1 MIEPE
6 RWTVAERYMVRYHL
20 MHLVWIALAAV
31 SLIIVAVGIVG
42 ALMAA
47 GIVKSAPVTVTLW
60 YAVFV
65 VTPVLAAASFVVK
78 DAVLRRVSSEW
89 PLYQVVS
96 AYKRAVT
103 VTYAVGL
110 IAGLVPV
117 ALALWSGQFGY
128 PLLIIIAPLGA
139 MVYHFPHTDRFATY
153 AEHLAHGH
161 VA

>member
-20 MHLVWIALAAV
+20 MHLVWIALAAI
-31 SLIIVAVGIVG
+31 SLLIVAVGIVG

-47 GIVKSAPVTVTLW
+47 GILELAPVSVTLW
-60 YAVFV
+60 CAVFV
-65 VTPVLAAASFVVK
+65 VTSALAAASFAAK
-78 DAVLRRVSSEW
+78 DTILRRVSPEW
-89 PLYQVVS
+89 PLYQVIAV
-96 AYKRAVT
+96 YKRAIV
-103 VTYAVGL
+103 VTYAIGL

-139 MVYHFPHTDRFATY
+139 MIYHFPHMDRFAVY

>member
-20 MHLVWIALAAV
+20 MHLVWIALAAI
-31 SLIIVAVGIVG
+31 SLIIVAIGIVG
-42 ALMAA
+42 ALTAA
-47 GIVKSAPVTVTLW
+47 AVLKSAPVSVTLW

-65 VTPVLAAASFVVK
+65 LTPALSATSFVVK
-78 DAVLRRVSSEW
+78 DAILRRVSSEW

-96 AYKRAVT
+96 AYKRAVA
-103 VTYAVGL
+103 VTHAIGL
-110 IAGLVPV
+110 IAGLIPV

-128 PLLIIIAPLGA
+128 PLLVIIAPLGA
-139 MVYHFPHTDRFATY
+139 MVYHFPHTDRFTTY

-161 VA
+161 AA